1 MAISRDDLSRTVFSC
16 LSLKK
21 IKRSSAMFVRQDP
34 PTQVLLR
41 LTTKLLGAGELDEH
55 QVHAGTTEAEILDAL
70 EKGEGRARD
79 KDAAEKKDG
88 GSEHMVVQFW
98 DELNT
103 CPHQPLFKQ
112 ILVDRINP
120 KTGQPI
126 HRALRFVAA
135 CNPWRRASQGT
146 VISAGFKAPISSEDR
161 LAGLAYRVH
170 PLPESLFTH
179 LSSFGQLDS
188 KTETEYVREMA
199 SQHPQLLDP
208 DDRPL
213 RPPQLTKEMCNHVSV
228 YVRVIHE
235 FFRGLGSCVSLR
247 DPNRLLKIWGFIR
260 WEMEQRERLNLSKNQ
275 LATSASKRELVSL
288 VLALHLTY
296 ELRLPE
302 LEKREQLLATLLSQ
316 TDLGDLFQHYFP
328 FTCQD
333 ELQRIKTWRD
343 IVLAEQDYW
352 LDAIDV
358 ADNIARIRALRE
370 NIYASLTTAM
380 CRTPF
385 ICVGKPGMCKSLSLS
400 LLISALTDPYAEQ
413 LLHLASFSVQPY
425 QGSRQ
430 STSSSLL
437 QVFERALARQ
447 KKLRSLNRKTR
458 PLALVLLDEVGL
470 AEQSPHNPLKVLH
483 SRLEPRKAQDA
494 VSVIAISNWELDRS
508 KLSRGLLLA
517 CPPPSES
524 DLLQTALAI
533 IRAYLANDTEIR
545 SQLEDS
551 LGLMATAFME
561 ILQKQDPADFHG
573 LRDWYGMCSFA
584 ARLLLAADV
593 EMGHGSED
601 VKRGALMHAVS
612 DALSKEAAQLVK
624 LCRERNLDFVPADW
638 ALRMAILNNLSGN
651 RASGALD
658 KMLESLN
665 HEAPEKAH
673 TVYDLEDLCPE
684 VRLVSNRL
692 DSLLGDVDGRHIMVI
707 TESPGPVI
715 AWIQRQSRL
724 VANWNPESLVG
735 SPLEQDQVSTDMYA
749 QSMIQAAI
757 VSMAQE
763 RRLLILQ
770 NLDIIYAALYDVF
783 NSNYSR
789 ASGPSSQRYC
799 RIAREGFCN
808 PRCAVADQ
816 FKAVLVVTRERAAQ
830 YEPAL
835 LNRFAKLEASRAG
848 RTTEFICRSPQ
859 HNHGGTGEAMY
870 VPKPPKPHVGD
881 Q

>member
-1 MAISRDDLSRTVFSC
+1 M
-16 LSLKK
+16 
-21 IKRSSAMFVRQDP
+21 
-34 PTQVLLR
+34 LLR

-70 EKGEGRARD
+70 QKGEQRARE
-79 KDAAEKKDG
+79 KEAEKKDG

-135 CNPWRRASQGT
+135 CNPWRRASQT
-146 VISAGFKAPISSEDR
+146 VVSAGFKAPSSSEDR

-188 KTETEYVREMA
+188 QTETEYVREMA

-213 RPPQLTKEMCNHVSV
+213 KPPPLGRKMCSHVAE

-235 FFRGLGSCVSLR
+235 FFRNLGSCVSLR
-247 DPNRLLKIWGFIR
+247 DPSRLLKLWGFIR
-260 WEMEQRERLNLSKNQ
+260 WEMVQRGKPSISRNHTGTE
-275 LATSASKRELVSL
+275 SKREVVSL

-316 TDLGDLFQHYFP
+316 TDLGMLFQQHFP
-328 FTCQD
+328 HTCND
-333 ELQRIKTWRD
+333 ELERIKTWRD

-358 ADNIARIRALRE
+358 ADNIAKIRALRE
-370 NIYASLTTAM
+370 NIYAALICSLT
-380 CRTPF
+380 RTPIF
-385 ICVGKPGMCKSLSLS
+385 ILGKPGCSKSLTVS

-447 KKLRSLNRKTR
+447 KKLRTLNRKTR

-517 CPPPSES
+517 CPPPSET

-533 IRAYLANDTEIR
+533 IRAYLAHDTEIR
-545 SQLEDS
+545 SQLEAS

-561 ILQKQDPADFHG
+561 ILQNQVPADFHG
-573 LRDWYGMCSFA
+573 LRDWYGLCSFA

-593 EMGHGSED
+593 KMGLGSEE
-601 VKRGALMHAVS
+601 VKHGALMHAVS
-612 DALSKEAAQLVK
+612 DALSNEAAKLVE
-624 LCRERNLDFVPADW
+624 LCRQRQLQFVPADW

-651 RASGALD
+651 TMSGALEKILASLD
-658 KMLESLN
+658 VRPDGNEKMN
-665 HEAPEKAH
+665 P
-673 TVYDLEDLCPE
+673 VPDLEEIYPE

-692 DSLLGDVDGRHIMVI
+692 DSLLGDVDGRLV
-707 TESPGPVI
+707 
-715 AWIQRQSRL
+715 RL
-724 VANWNPESLVG
+724 V
-735 SPLEQDQVSTDMYA
+735 
-749 QSMIQAAI
+749 
-757 VSMAQE
+757 
-763 RRLLILQ
+763 RL
-770 NLDIIYAALYDVF
+770 
-783 NSNYSR
+783 
-789 ASGPSSQRYC
+789 G
-799 RIAREGFCN
+799 
-808 PRCAVADQ
+808 
-816 FKAVLVVTRERAAQ
+816 
-830 YEPAL
+830 
-835 LNRFAKLEASRAG
+835 
-848 RTTEFICRSPQ
+848 
-859 HNHGGTGEAMY
+859 
-870 VPKPPKPHVGD
+870 
-881 Q
+881 